1 MQERAL
7 LFIPNKFQ
15 FSLNEF
21 ISKMKYISEYH
32 IILQKLFSSI
42 NFTKSIIYNICI
54 IFIIEIDTFILL
66 YILYIYKK
74 NKYNLL

>member
-1 MQERAL
+1 MQERTL

-42 NFTKSIIYNICI
+42 NFTKSIMYNLYNRNRYFYIVVYI
-54 IFIIEIDTFILL
+54 I
-66 YILYIYKK
+66 YIYKK